1 MLYSTQKRL
10 FIEMLHA
17 HSKYI
22 YNTHV
27 ICVKITKITASLA
40 IIDVIDDK
48 L

>member
-1 MLYSTQKRL
+1 MLYSTQNI

-22 YNTHV
+22 YKTHV

-40 IIDVIDDK
+40 ANCD
-48 L
+48 